1 MKWSWLSS
9 FFPPITTLSK
19 VCRERSLEMQD
30 GDYNKENYLP
40 DHISALRQNPRGY
53 PAPPLRWLQTLWW
66 CSAIHVIG
74 DEVNLFTKK
83 SSMDIAIVGNHL
95 EEYAMDISRISP
107 DMLWVPIISKSL
119 RHDYQDNSLRINSY
133 CNSCYSTTNVRW
145 NKLWKCCCLY
155 EHSWL
160 AITAVYIITFHV
172 RAFLVMMKY
181 VDTSIRI
188 KNGCMVGLGSSMMM
202 FLVLNKRGVW
212 SG

>member
-1 MKWSWLSS
+1 MVTITKKIIYQIIYPPFVKTPEGILLLHYVGCRHYGDVLQFTWLVMKS
-9 FFPPITTLSK
+9 I
-19 VCRERSLEMQD
+19 C
-30 GDYNKENYLP
+30 
-40 DHISALRQNPRGY
+40 LR
-53 PAPPLRWLQTLWW
+53 
-66 CSAIHVIG
+66 
-74 DEVNLFTKK
+74 KK
-83 SSMDIAIVGNHL
+83 SSMDIASVGNHL
-95 EEYAMDISRISP
+95 EENAMDISRISP

-202 FLVLNKRGVW
+202 FLVLYKRGVW